1 MKRALQRTVAF
12 SFFAVAGLVLVG
24 TQTACSSSLAQ
35 PFEQKKAEPITIF
48 RLQNFE
54 PPQQQAQ
61 AAPGAQM
68 PGLPPQIQQ
77 WLQGAAQALPPGLI
91 PPGLIP
97 GVGPAPAAQN
107 VPRYYNFPILGSMS
121 VTDKTMRE
129 DILKLFGTESNFQS
143 PKQSCMYAEFGFQIG
158 QAGPPGVQGAP
169 TSNAPADILVSL
181 SCDQVQMFNYSW
193 PYGGKTGL
201 GPDTSKKIIA
211 IVQKAFGG

>member
-1 MKRALQRTVAF
+1 MKRALQRTVAL
-12 SFFAVAGLVLVG
+12 SFFAIAGLAFVQ

-35 PFEQKKAEPITIF
+35 PFEQKKNEPITIF

-61 AAPGAQM
+61 ANPAAGM

-77 WLQGAAQALPPGLI
+77 WLQGAAQALPPGLL

-97 GVGPAPAAQN
+97 GTAPAPVAAT

-121 VTDKTMRE
+121 ITDSKMRE
-129 DILKLFGTESNFQS
+129 EILDLFGKESNFQA

-169 TSNAPADILVSL
+169 TTSAPADILVSL
-181 SCDQVQMFNYSW
+181 SCDQVQMFNYGW
-193 PYGGKTGL
+193 PYGSKTGL